1 MIADNKLKQNKW
13 QKGLVLVLALTLLTS
28 CNSGSQSKDQELH
41 IATASLGGAFYPI
54 GQTASNLVNKYAE
67 NLSMLPVVS
76 SGAIQNPRLVNAGEV
91 DLGMTN
97 ANMAFFA
104 VNGTGPYKEKMNLK
118 GLGTLQASIL
128 HMVTL
133 KGSSITQFSDL
144 KGKRV
149 AAGPAGGG
157 THGFLERLLEVH
169 NMSMDDIAPSF
180 LSYSDGFTQ
189 LGDGNVDAAFA
200 LAAFPT
206 SAVMQALA
214 TNELEFIELSTD
226 KLATTLEKYPYYTSR
241 VVPKDVY
248 RLDQDVTV
256 IGVNNMLVVND
267 NMDEEIAFQL
277 SQAIYGHMDEFR
289 AANAIGKQIDPLQ
302 SLSLPIELHKG
313 AARYFNAL
321 VQNAPSEVSDD

>member
-1 MIADNKLKQNKW
+1 MKW
-13 QKGLVLVLALTLLTS
+13 QNCSVLTALLFVMSACAPSSDVAKGKEV
-28 CNSGSQSKDQELH
+28 H

-67 NLSMLPVVS
+67 NLTMLPVVS
-76 SGAIQNPRLVNAGEV
+76 SGAIQNPRLVHSGEV

-104 VNGTGPYKEKMNLK
+104 VNASGPYKEKMDLK

-133 KGSSITQFSDL
+133 SGSSINSFADL
-144 KGKRV
+144 KGMRV

-169 NMSMDDIAPSF
+169 EMTMDDITPSF

-189 LGDGNVDAAFA
+189 LGDGNVDAALA

-214 TNELEFIELSTD
+214 TNELDFIELSTE
-226 KLATTLEKYPYYTSR
+226 KLATMMEKYPYYTSR
-241 VVPKDVY
+241 TLPADVY
-248 RLDQDVTV
+248 RLEKEVTV
-256 IGVNNMLVVND
+256 IGVNNMLVVKSS
-267 NMDEEIAFQL
+267 MDDEVAYQL
-277 SQAIYGHMDEFR
+277 SQAIYGNMDEFR
-289 AANAIGKQIDPLQ
+289 AANAIGKQIHPLQ
-302 SLSLPIELHKG
+302 SLTLPIELHPG
-313 AARYFNAL
+313 AMRYF
-321 VQNAPSEVSDD
+321 QSIE